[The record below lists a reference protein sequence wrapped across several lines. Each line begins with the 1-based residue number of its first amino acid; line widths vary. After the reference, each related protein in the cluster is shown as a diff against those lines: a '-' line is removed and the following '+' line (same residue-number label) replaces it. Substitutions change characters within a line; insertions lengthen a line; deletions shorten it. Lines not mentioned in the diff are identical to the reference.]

1 MVFENITK
9 SIGNTPL
16 IDASVL
22 TGKSKVRLFLKLEG
36 HIIQAE
42 VSKTELL
49 LI

>member
-22 TGKSKVRLFLKLEG
+22 IDNSQVKLF
-36 HIIQAE
+36 
-42 VSKTELL
+42 
-49 LI
+49 